1 VRKINVN
8 SLRIA
13 AVLAVVTAL
22 LAVAPLVGSSIAPG
36 AYASHGNTTQTIDQ
50 NLNQEAT
57 VGDQTAGLAN
67 IGNAQVGAQ
76 VGVQVGT
83 VCAIVGEC

>member
-22 LAVAPLVGSSIAPG
+22 LAVAPLVGSLIAPG
-36 AYASHGNTTQTIDQ
+36 AYASHGNTTQSIDQ
-50 NLNQEAT
+50 NLNQEGT
-57 VGDQTAGLAN
+57 VGDQSGLVN

-83 VCAIVGEC
+83 VCAVVTEC